1 MAGMGQLTM
10 LQTKFTE
17 LLGCKVPWQQAGM
30 GKIASPALATAVA
43 EAGGLGMV
51 SGIGAAPPE
60 YVARILDGLRRS
72 TSGAFGANFIV
83 AGARDET
90 SGKID
95 ADFAKVLEVAASRAP
110 VVEFFYETPDPE
122 FVDIAHA
129 GGALVSWQI
138 GSGPEATAAER
149 AGCDLIVAQ
158 GTEAGGHVRGKIG
171 LLALLGEVLPS
182 VKVPVVAAGGIGT
195 GRAMAAALAA
205 GASAVRVGTRFVAAE
220 EAGTHPVYV
229 DKLIAAEAKD
239 TILTEAFSA
248 NWPNAPHR
256 VLRSCVEAV
265 ERFQGEFVGET
276 VQPWAPDVRV
286 PVQTRASFVAD
297 KTTTGTFDAMPLWAG
312 ESVDG
317 VKRIQKARE
326 IVRELATE
334 AEGLLRHWNDKAH

>member
-1 MAGMGQLTM
+1 
-10 LQTKFTE
+10 
-17 LLGCKVPWQQAGM
+17 M
-30 GKIASPALATAVA
+30 GKIASPALAAAVA
-43 EAGGLGMV
+43 DAGGLGMV

-60 YVARILDGLRRS
+60 YVARVLDGLRRS

-90 SGKID
+90 SSKLD
-95 ADFAKVLEVAASRAP
+95 PDFAKVLEVAASRAP
-110 VVEFFYETPDPE
+110 VVEFFYENPDPE
-122 FVDIAHA
+122 LVEMAHA
-129 GGALVSWQI
+129 GGAVVSWQV
-138 GSGPEATAAER
+138 GSGPEAAAAER
-149 AGCDLIVAQ
+149 TGCDLIVAQ
-158 GTEAGGHVRGKIG
+158 GSEAGGHVRGKIG

-220 EAGTHPVYV
+220 EAGTHPAYV

-286 PVQTRASFVAD
+286 PVHARDSFVAD
-297 KTTTGTFDAMPLWAG
+297 KTTTGTFEAMPLWAG

-317 VKRIQKARE
+317 VKQVQKAGE
-326 IVRELATE
+326 IVRELAGE
-334 AEGLLRHWNDKAH
+334 AETLLRSWGK

>member
-1 MAGMGQLTM
+1 M

-17 LLGCKVPWQQAGM
+17 LLGCTVPIQQAGM
-30 GKIASPALATAVA
+30 GKLASPALAAAVA
-43 EAGGLGMV
+43 DAGELGMV

-60 YVARILDGLRRS
+60 YVAKILDGLRRS

-83 AGARDET
+83 DGVRE
-90 SGKID
+90 SGKLD
-95 ADFAKVLEVAASRAP
+95 ADFVKVLEVAASRAP
-110 VVEFFYETPDPE
+110 VVEFFYEQPDAE
-122 FVDIAHA
+122 LVEIAHA
-129 GGALVSWQI
+129 AGALVSWQL
-138 GSGPEATAAER
+138 GSAAEAAAAER

-220 EAGTHPVYV
+220 EAGTHPAYV

-265 ERFQGEFVGET
+265 ERFHGEFVGET
-276 VQPWAPDVRV
+276 AQPWAPDVRV
-286 PVQTRASFVAD
+286 PVHARDSFVAD

-317 VKRIQKARE
+317 VKRIQKAGE
-326 IVRELATE
+326 IVRELADE
-334 AEGLLRHWNDKAH
+334 AEKHLRKWGN

>member
-1 MAGMGQLTM
+1 M

-17 LLGCKVPWQQAGM
+17 LLGCTVPLQQAGM
-30 GKIASPALATAVA
+30 GKIASPALAAAVA
-43 EAGGLGMV
+43 DAGGLGMV

-60 YVARILDGLRRS
+60 YVAKILD
-72 TSGAFGANFIV
+72 
-83 AGARDET
+83 
-90 SGKID
+90 
-95 ADFAKVLEVAASRAP
+95 
-110 VVEFFYETPDPE
+110 
-122 FVDIAHA
+122 
-129 GGALVSWQI
+129 
-138 GSGPEATAAER
+138 
-149 AGCDLIVAQ
+149 
-158 GTEAGGHVRGKIG
+158 
-171 LLALLGEVLPS
+171 EVLPS

-276 VQPWAPDVRV
+276 VQPWAPGVRV

-297 KTTTGTFDAMPLWAG
+297 KTTTGEIDPTVCPLTLP
-312 ESVDG
+312 SLPPRR
-317 VKRIQKARE
+317 VKR
-326 IVRELATE
+326 ATE
-334 AEGLLRHWNDKAH
+334 SSIAIPR